1 MKKNKLDHYIKQQ
14 IEETPLQ
21 PSSTAWN
28 RLEARLGEQE
38 NSTPKSNN
46 KWTWMSAAAVLIVGL
61 IGGMFF
67 LNDENINP
75 PTKEITKEV
84 PQSENQ
90 NVENIEPK
98 NVLVL
103 DEKRTDKIES
113 KVEETIKPEMKQAKK
128 SIAKVTDIQ
137 AKKIESQQISEP
149 MVKTILPEIIEPK
162 PIELAQQKDSLKT
175 LKKKN
180 SNYVDPEML
189 LYSIENKENI
199 KNTKE
204 ENNNRLVIFDFNK

>member
-14 IEETPLQ
+14 IEDTPLQ

-28 RLEARLGEQE
+28 RLAARLDEHE
-38 NSTPKSNN
+38 NSTPKSNKN
-46 KWTWMSAAAVLIVGL
+46 WTWMSAAAVLIVGL

-75 PTKEITKEV
+75 PSKEITKEV

-90 NVENIEPK
+90 NVENIDPK

-137 AKKIESQQISEP
+137 AKKIEPQQISEP
-149 MVKTILPEIIEPK
+149 MVKTILPEIIEHK
-162 PIELAQQKDSLKT
+162 TIELAQQKDSVKT
-175 LKKKN
+175 HKKKN

>member
-21 PSSTAWN
+21 PSSTTWN
-28 RLEARLGEQE
+28 RLEARLDEHE
-38 NSTPKSNN
+38 NPKLKSNN

-75 PTKEITKEV
+75 PTKEIVKEIA
-84 PQSENQ
+84 PTENQ
-90 NVENIEPK
+90 NVENIDPE
-98 NVLVL
+98 NVLAL
-103 DEKRTDKIES
+103 DKKLADKIES
-113 KVEETIKPEMKQAKK
+113 KVEETIQPKRKQSEN
-128 SIAKVTDIQ
+128 SIAKTTVVQTE
-137 AKKIESQQISEP
+137 KIENQQISESKIKP
-149 MVKTILPEIIEPK
+149 ITPENIEPK

>member
-14 IEETPLQ
+14 IEKTPLQ

-28 RLEARLGEQE
+28 RLAARLDEHE
-38 NSTPKSNN
+38 NSTPKSNKN
-46 KWTWMSAAAVLIVGL
+46 WTWMSAAAVLIVGL

-75 PTKEITKEV
+75 PTKEIVKEIA
-84 PQSENQ
+84 PTENQ
-90 NVENIEPK
+90 NVENIDPE
-98 NVLVL
+98 NVLAL
-103 DEKRTDKIES
+103 DKKLTDKIES
-113 KVEETIKPEMKQAKK
+113 KVEETIQPKMKQSEN
-128 SIAKVTDIQ
+128 SIAKTTVVQTE
-137 AKKIESQQISEP
+137 KIENQQISESKIKP
-149 MVKTILPEIIEPK
+149 ITPENIEPK